1 MIRFGASV
9 VYVADRSPQV
19 AGRGGTARVL
29 CAAVPPLLLTRA
41 PTAADARPAAPA
53 AALSFRFPTFRLPL
67 LPPPPAT
74 TAGAVAVAPTAAT
87 NDDEAEVSGGPSA
100 RFPWSPRRLR
110 LQLRRRQQ
118 EGSESVL

>member
-1 MIRFGASV
+1 MWLIDHRRWRAAAAS
-9 VYVADRSPQV
+9 
-19 AGRGGTARVL
+19 ARVL
-29 CAAVPPLLLTRA
+29 LRMAVVPPLLLTRA
-41 PTAADARPAAPA
+41 PTAADARPALPPA

-100 RFPWSPRRLR
+100 LFSLEPGGGCGCSCG
-110 LQLRRRQQ
+110 
-118 EGSESVL
+118 GSSSGRIESVL